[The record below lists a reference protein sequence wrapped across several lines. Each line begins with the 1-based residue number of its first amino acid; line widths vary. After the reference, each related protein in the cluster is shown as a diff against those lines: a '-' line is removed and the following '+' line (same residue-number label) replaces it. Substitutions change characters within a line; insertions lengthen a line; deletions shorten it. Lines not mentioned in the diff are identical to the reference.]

1 MTTGDDDGP
10 LVVPLSRLAGRVCV
24 VTGSTGMAAAAAAR
38 FAAEGASVFATSR
51 TEAHLRDLVAGLVA
65 RGAPAGYAVADLED
79 EGQVEAA
86 IGTAV
91 ERFGRIDGLFSVAGG
106 SGRRFGDG
114 PIHEL
119 TAEGWDRTL
128 DLNLRTQA
136 LVARA
141 VVRRMLAQPGGE
153 DGRRGAIL
161 MMSSALSTDPV
172 PELFATHA
180 YAAAKGAINA
190 LTTTMAAYYAPHGIR
205 VNALAPSLVRT
216 PMSRRAAS
224 DPVTSAFARRKM
236 PLAPDFVDPDEVAA
250 AAAFLLSDESRSVT
264 GQLLKIDGG
273 WSVTSAIAE
282 DPGS

>member
-1 MTTGDDDGP
+1 MTSGGDDDP
-10 LVVPLSRLAGRVCV
+10 VVVPMSRLAGRVCV

-38 FAAEGASVFATSR
+38 FAAEGASVFVVSR
-51 TEAHLRDLVAGLVA
+51 TEAHLRDLVAELVA
-65 RGAPAGYAVADLED
+65 SGGQAGYAVADLED
-79 EGQVEAA
+79 EGQVGAA
-86 IGTAV
+86 IGAAV

-141 VVRRMLAQPGGE
+141 VVRQMLAQPGRE

-161 MMSSALSTDPV
+161 LMSSALSTDPV

-224 DPVTSAFARRKM
+224 DPVTAAFARRKM
-236 PLAPDFVDPDEVAA
+236 PLAPDFVDPHEIAA
-250 AAAFLLSDESRSVT
+250 AAAFLLSDESRSLT

-273 WSVTSAIAE
+273 WSVTAAIAE